1 MVVWGD
7 ITKFTVS
14 AVDSGERWQ
23 TSCFTS
29 GTILHIKCL
38 CCNTQPCSLKLADT
52 HTHTQAHTNES
63 LHMQSCMSTSTFTHA
78 HTHARMRA
86 QGVLHIAKL
95 KFDITTSPKR
105 KWHLEWHCSRLWSA
119 GSEFT
124 NFWQLAYTLPFPQKH
139 CSHSLLKHEE
149 ILS

>member
-52 HTHTQAHTNES
+52 HTHTLKPTQMNLCTCGPACRRALS
-63 LHMQSCMSTSTFTHA
+63 HM